1 MIKPQRTW
9 SHHPEWCSFSKRK
22 CVGLSPSSIY
32 TPPLDTWIQERCVH
46 FHDDITFVFRRD
58 VTFCLW
64 KRKKFSCAHSDV
76 SFPLLYVYAIAF
88 PLHMA
93 IRKTKWFHS
102 RNSRETKKNLRPSA
116 RWFAS
121 NSNRK
126 ALNERR
132 ERESLWMHVCTLSE
146 WMRNWSTK

>member
-9 SHHPEWCSFSKRK
+9 SHHSGCSFSKRK
-22 CVGLSPSSIY
+22 CVGLSPSSTHTRWTREYRKDVCTFTMTSLSCSEETWRFVSEKEKNSAMPTRMFLSLCSTY
-32 TPPLDTWIQERCVH
+32 TRSRSLCTWPSAKRNDFIQEAVE
-46 FHDDITFVFRRD
+46 
-58 VTFCLW
+58 
-64 KRKKFSCAHSDV
+64 KQ
-76 SFPLLYVYAIAF
+76 
-88 PLHMA
+88 
-93 IRKTKWFHS
+93 
-102 RNSRETKKNLRPSA
+102 KKNLRPSA